1 MAEEE
6 EKPQEECKETKCKC
20 AAGAPAWMVTY
31 SDLVTLLLT
40 FFVLLLSMAN
50 MDPVKFIQASSSLK
64 DAFGLHKVT
73 AHIDFSIPVL
83 PPTPKTRFMPIQ
95 QELTVKMYEKIKS
108 QLDMLK
114 MSESVEAIM
123 KDSDTIL
130 LRINDSILF
139 KPGQSRITPVAYS
152 SLRNISNIVRPLPM
166 TMRIEGHTDDTP
178 VSDLEIDNW
187 NLSMD
192 RATSVLRFFTKSDLL
207 PLDRMAAVGY
217 GPDRPIADNT
227 TAEGKEQNRRVDFVL
242 RVNTEKDRQSAGGL
256 PGRIPL

>member
-6 EKPQEECKETKCKC
+6 EQKEECKEIKCKKC
-20 AAGAPAWMVTY
+20 EPGAPAWMVTY

-50 MDPVKFIQASSSLK
+50 MDPVRFTAASSSLK
-64 DAFGLHKVT
+64 DAFGLHKT
-73 AHIDFSIPVL
+73 SAHIEFSIPIL
-83 PPTPKTRFMPIQ
+83 PPVPETKFTPVQ
-95 QELTVKMYEKIKS
+95 QQLTVKLFERIKS
-108 QLDMLK
+108 DLDKLK
-114 MSESVEAIM
+114 MSEAVEAIM

-130 LRINDSILF
+130 LRVKDSILF
-139 KPGQSRITPVAYS
+139 KPGQSMITPIAYS

-166 TMRIEGHTDDTP
+166 NMRIEGHTDNTP
-178 VSDLEIDNW
+178 ISNLAIDNW

-217 GPDRPIADNT
+217 GPDRPIADNET
-227 TAEGKEQNRRVDFVL
+227 PEGRAQNRRVDFLL
-242 RVNTEKDRQSAGGL
+242 RLNTSKDNTAQGS
-256 PGRIPL
+256 PGRMPL

>member
-6 EKPQEECKETKCKC
+6 EHKEECPEVKCKKC
-20 AAGAPAWMVTY
+20 TAGAPAWMVTY

-50 MDPVKFIQASSSLK
+50 LDPVKFLSASSSLK
-64 DAFGLHKVT
+64 DAFGLHKT
-73 AHIDFSIPVL
+73 SAHIEFNIPVL
-83 PPTPKTRFMPIQ
+83 PPVPETRFTPVQ
-95 QELTVKMYEKIKS
+95 QQLTVKMYEKIRS
-108 QLDMLK
+108 QIEMLK
-114 MSESVEAIM
+114 MGESVQALM

-130 LRINDSILF
+130 LRVKDSILF
-139 KPGQSRITPVAYS
+139 KPGQSQITPIAYS

-166 TMRIEGHTDDTP
+166 NMRIEGHTDNTP
-178 VSDLEIDNW
+178 ISNLEIDNW

-217 GPDRPIADNT
+217 GPDRPVADNST
-227 TAEGKEQNRRVDFVL
+227 PEGREQNRRVDFLL
-242 RVNTEKDRQSAGGL
+242 RLNTSKDNQGAQGN
-256 PGRIPL
+256 PGRMPL